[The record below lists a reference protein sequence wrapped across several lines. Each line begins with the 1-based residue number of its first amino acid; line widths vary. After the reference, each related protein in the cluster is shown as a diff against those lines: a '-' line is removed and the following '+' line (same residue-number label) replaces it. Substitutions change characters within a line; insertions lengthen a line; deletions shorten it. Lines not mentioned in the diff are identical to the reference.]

1 VKGVRVKRY
10 LVTEQLTG
18 MLAGLLR
25 ASARLVPPD
34 QRPWA
39 EALQAEA
46 GQVPAGWPRLHW
58 LAGGLWLVAREANM
72 VRKVVY
78 WVGVA
83 AAAAVAA
90 WTIWLSWRAVRPSYY
105 DPPVV
110 TDRIRV
116 LAGIAAFAVLPWVGR
131 RRGWFGPVGSSI
143 IVRLVRVAGCPAL
156 CGLGV
161 VVVRMDSHLR
171 AGANIGP
178 LSLPREIAGL
188 ALLGALSAAPAIRA
202 RWPHVDAESAWLI
215 AGVVGVTA
223 MAVLPVQVLTIV
235 YVAGI
240 LAATSRYSPIRPAS
254 LAAGTITGVAAGAVI
269 CGIAR
274 LTGDIGTILGLIMLA
289 VALVLAIP
297 AGLAASWLLPDTGDP
312 KDLRHARIRQ
322 GLFAGAIAGA
332 ACGVV
337 LTYLSVVAV
346 FLMVLG
352 PMAGALAGV
361 VGGAIA
367 ADRPR
372 GLLPDG
378 SRGAGLFGLMRDW
391 PAAPQATDQ

>member
-1 VKGVRVKRY
+1 
-10 LVTEQLTG
+10 

-34 QRPWA
+34 RRPWA

-46 GQVPAGWPRLHW
+46 GQVPAGWLRLRW

-90 WTIWLSWRAVRPSYY
+90 WTIWLSWRAVRPPYY

-116 LAGIAAFAVLPWVGR
+116 LAGIAAFVVLPWLGR

-143 IVRLVRVAGCPAL
+143 IARMVRVAGCPAM

-178 LSLPREIAGL
+178 FSLPREIAGL
-188 ALLGALSAAPAIRA
+188 ALLGALSAAPVIRA
-202 RWPHVDAESAWLI
+202 RWPHVDAESAWMI
-215 AGVVGVTA
+215 AGMVGVTA
-223 MAVLPVQVLTIV
+223 LVVLPVQVLTIV

-240 LAATSRYSPIRPAS
+240 LAATSRRSPIRTAS
-254 LAAGTITGVAAGAVI
+254 LAAGTITGVAVGEVI
-269 CGIAR
+269 CGIAKF
-274 LTGDIGTILGLIMLA
+274 TGDIGTILGLIMLA
-289 VALVLAIP
+289 AAFVLAIP

-312 KDLRHARIRQ
+312 KDLRDARIRQ

-346 FLMVLG
+346 FMMVLG

-361 VGGAIA
+361 IGGAIA

-372 GLLPDG
+372 RSLPDG
-378 SRGAGLFGLMRDW
+378 SRGAGLFVLMSDW